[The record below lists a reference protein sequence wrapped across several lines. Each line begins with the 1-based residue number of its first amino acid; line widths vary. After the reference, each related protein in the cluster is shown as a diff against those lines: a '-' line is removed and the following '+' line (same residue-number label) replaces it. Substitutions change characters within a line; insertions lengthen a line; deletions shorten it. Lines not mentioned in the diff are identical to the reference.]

1 MLLLLLLK
9 IVEQVEKKGEQNGI
23 RYHKNKS
30 SNQELR

>member
-1 MLLLLLLK
+1 MLLILLSI
-9 IVEQVEKKGEQNGI
+9 IVGQIEKKGEQNGI